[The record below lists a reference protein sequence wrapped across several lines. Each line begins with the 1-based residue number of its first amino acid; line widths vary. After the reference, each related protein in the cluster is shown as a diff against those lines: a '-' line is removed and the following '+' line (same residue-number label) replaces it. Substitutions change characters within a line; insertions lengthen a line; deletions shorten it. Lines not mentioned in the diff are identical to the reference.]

1 MENLIC
7 AERLSKTY
15 PDFELKDIS
24 FSVEPGMVVGLVGSN
39 GAGTTT
45 TLKLI
50 LGLIEADGGSVSVLG
65 EPVDETVGRQ
75 LKDNI
80 GVVFDSCPFPANVR
94 VQDVATLG
102 KVAYPTWDQAY
113 FAQLCAQFSLAD
125 KKKVSELS
133 RGMGMKLSL
142 AFALAHH
149 PQLLILDEPTA
160 GLDPMAREDLLEM
173 LRAYMQDQTR
183 AILMSSHITTDLDKL
198 ADQVV
203 CIDEGRIIFNV
214 SQDEIGDMAGVA
226 HLRASEVDD
235 VVAWLEARPS
245 ASPVSVLKQGYETL
259 VLVPDRFAFSEAFPQ
274 VAVERTTIEDYM
286 TLVLKGGAR

>member
-1 MENLIC
+1 METLIYV
-7 AERLSKTY
+7 EHLSKTY
-15 PDFELKDIS
+15 PDFELKDVS

-39 GAGTTT
+39 GAGKTT

-50 LGLIEADGGSVSVLG
+50 LGLIEADDGSVSVLG
-65 EPVDETVGRQ
+65 EMVGKAVGRQ
-75 LKDNI
+75 VKDNI
-80 GVVFDSCPFPANVR
+80 GVVFDSCPFPANMR
-94 VQDVATLG
+94 VQDAGSLG
-102 KVAYPTWDQAY
+102 KVAYSTWDQVS
-113 FAQLCAQFSLAD
+113 FEQLCDQFGLAN

-173 LRAYMQDQTR
+173 LRAYMEDPTR

-198 ADQVV
+198 SDQVI

-214 SQDEIGDMAGVA
+214 TQDEIGDKAGVA
-226 HLRASEVDD
+226 HLRASEVAD

-245 ASPVSVLKQGYETL
+245 ASPVSVVKQGYETL
-259 VLVPDRFAFSEAFPQ
+259 VLVPDRFAFGEAFPQ